1 MISMQ
6 FKVFHQKGIT
16 RAIMVDFFCMILLCY
31 IRDLLGLKSSNN
43 NEFIIIFEIVL
54 I

>member
-16 RAIMVDFFCMILLCY
+16 RASMVDFFCTILLLEIY
-31 IRDLLGLKSSNN
+31 LGLKSSNN